1 MEEDKLAVHPGV
13 EPRPTSPEALRNL
26 DDNGAFVL
34 LVKPL
39 AYVADSGLQPCSI
52 ILCRFRDEYV
62 TWQYGE
68 YDKGCNWGHYFPH
81 TVEGALDACIDFL
94 ARD

>member
-1 MEEDKLAVHPGV
+1 MTDAKPTLTPGV
-13 EPRPTSPEALRNL
+13 EPRKTSPIPLKEL

-39 AYVADSGLQPCSI
+39 YHGEGDGLAPCSI
-52 ILCRFRDEYV
+52 VLALFRSEYV
-62 TWQYGE
+62 TWKYNE
-68 YDKGCNWGHYFPH
+68 EFRGCNWGHYFPA
-81 TVEGALDACIDFL
+81 TTEGMLDALIDFL

>member
-39 AYVADSGLQPCSI
+39 YHGEGDGLAPCSI
-52 ILCRFRDEYV
+52 VLALFRSEYV
-62 TWQYGE
+62 TWKYNE
-68 YDKGCNWGHYFPH
+68 EFRGCNWGHYFPA
-81 TVEGALDACIDFL
+81 TTEGMLDALIDFL